1 MLPISVLLSPSPIGI
16 MPILL
21 SFLFKFRA
29 SRRAGVYGRW
39 IGWLFGWLVGLLVLV
54 CFTASRGGGE
64 TAPRQPKV
72 SPGGSQ
78 DGPGR
83 PKLTQ
88 DGPRGSQAGP
98 KMAQDSP
105 RGSQDSSKRP
115 KDSPGQPKRLQPFP
129 QPGLPLS
136 LLLLPATTPTHSQCA
151 AALPATYKHTAYPH
165 SQAAQ

>member
-54 CFTASRGGGE
+54 CFTASRGG
-64 TAPRQPKV
+64 ARRP
-72 SPGGSQ
+72 Q
-78 DGPGR
+78 DSL
-83 PKLTQ
+83 KLVQ
-88 DGPRGSQAGP
+88 EGP
-98 KMAQDSP
+98 KTAQDAQNSP
-105 RGSQDSSKRP
+105 KTTPEAPKPVPRWPKTAQRGSQDSSKRP

-151 AALPATYKHTAYPH
+151 AALPATYKHTAYPD
-165 SQAAQ
+165 SQAAP